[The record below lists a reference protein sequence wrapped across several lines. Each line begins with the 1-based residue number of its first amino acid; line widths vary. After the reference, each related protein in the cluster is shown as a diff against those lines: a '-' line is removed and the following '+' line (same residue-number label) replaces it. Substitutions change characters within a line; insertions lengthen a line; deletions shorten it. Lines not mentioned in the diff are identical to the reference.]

1 MRLVKV
7 LIALPMLLLFGIL
20 RLFATAISW
29 LYCRAASLLF
39 APLVICLILAV
50 IMTQWFAVGIF
61 GALIAACFILLFTIG
76 WIEVEL
82 EFGQEFFK
90 DLMHG

>member
-1 MRLVKV
+1 MRIVKV
-7 LIALPMLLLFGIL
+7 FVALPMILLFGIL

-29 LYCRAASLLF
+29 LYCRASSLVF

-50 IMTQWFAVGIF
+50 IMTQWIAAGIF
-61 GALIAACFILLFTIG
+61 GAIIVACFILLFAIG

-90 DLMHG
+90 GLIHN